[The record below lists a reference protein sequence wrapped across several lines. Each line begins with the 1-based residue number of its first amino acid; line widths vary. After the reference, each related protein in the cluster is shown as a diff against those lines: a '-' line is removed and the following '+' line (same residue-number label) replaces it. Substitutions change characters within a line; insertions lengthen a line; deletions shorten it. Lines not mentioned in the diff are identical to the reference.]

1 MENVMKK
8 NICVYCSSSEYL
20 DEKFYKVAYEF
31 GKMIAKSGDNLV
43 YGGSTCGCMGRVA
56 NGVLENGGKVIGI
69 IPKAIMEKGI
79 ANPEASEIIVSNDM
93 NDRKMMMEEKADAFV
108 ALPGSFGTMDEIFQ
122 VIVTKQLSYHKKAI
136 VFLNV
141 DGYYD
146 PLFAM
151 IENFYKYGFA
161 RDFNREL
168 YHISNSV
175 EDAIEY
181 LDKYVEKEFVFKY

>member
-1 MENVMKK
+1 MKK

-20 DEKFYKVAYEF
+20 EEKFYKVAYKF
-31 GKMIAKSGDNLV
+31 GEMIAKTGNNLV
-43 YGGSTCGCMGRVA
+43 YGGSTCGCMGKVA
-56 NGVLENGGKVIGI
+56 NGVLDNGGNVIGI

-93 NDRKMMMEEKADAFV
+93 NDRKMMMENKADAFV

-168 YHISNSV
+168 YHISNTI
-175 EDAIEY
+175 EDAAEY
-181 LDKYVEKEFVFKY
+181 LENYVEKEFVFKY

>member
-1 MENVMKK
+1 
-8 NICVYCSSSEYL
+8 
-20 DEKFYKVAYEF
+20 
-31 GKMIAKSGDNLV
+31 
-43 YGGSTCGCMGRVA
+43 
-56 NGVLENGGKVIGI
+56 
-69 IPKAIMEKGI
+69 MEKGI
-79 ANPEASEIIVSNDM
+79 ANPDASEIIVSNDM

-146 PLFAM
+146 PLFDM

-175 EDAIEY
+175 EDSMEY